1 MKSLLRAGVP
11 VGLWKCPALS
21 LVIRRMAPGLLI
33 LSLGAPPLPVSA
45 QTCSAGCFPASNGV
59 RWCGPIPVLVEV
71 YIEPTVPAPIRTAL
85 LGPNGDDGA
94 IESWNVAT
102 DWGNCIP
109 IVMDPYQFSSN
120 AIIVRYGPTS
130 KPGWIAETCKYP
142 SCGAAPGACEN
153 AIGGAVITFSNNN
166 QLFNW
171 STMPANLI
179 RSTALHELGHALGL
193 SDDYCDQCANTVM
206 YYCVQN
212 PSDPA
217 FCSKQTSPA
226 VDASDPEIRA
236 LESLY
241 GNLCNSVCGQ
251 RVRRWVRPTPSGA
264 QCAFTFGSFAGCAQV
279 CPCPAAERTPAS
291 MTADALTYEIAMQD
305 STQNSFALVATFSDS
320 VWNSGRYT
328 KVFTDSHTQATFRL
342 RTLSGATVLEESFS
356 YPPVDIV
363 ARTTDVGWPD
373 APTVPWGIR
382 AIAPNPSRHGFAV
395 IYRLP
400 AGQAARIEIVDV
412 AGRVLA
418 SREAGVG
425 SGAEQ
430 TVRFMRSAELR
441 AGLYIVRLAV
451 GGRVIGR
458 KVTIVH

>member
-1 MKSLLRAGVP
+1 
-11 VGLWKCPALS
+11 
-21 LVIRRMAPGLLI
+21 
-33 LSLGAPPLPVSA
+33 
-45 QTCSAGCFPASNGV
+45 
-59 RWCGPIPVLVEV
+59 
-71 YIEPTVPAPIRTAL
+71 
-85 LGPNGDDGA
+85 
-94 IESWNVAT
+94 
-102 DWGNCIP
+102 
-109 IVMDPYQFSSN
+109 
-120 AIIVRYGPTS
+120 
-130 KPGWIAETCKYP
+130 
-142 SCGAAPGACEN
+142 
-153 AIGGAVITFSNNN
+153 
-166 QLFNW
+166 
-171 STMPANLI
+171 
-179 RSTALHELGHALGL
+179 
-193 SDDYCDQCANTVM
+193 
-206 YYCVQN
+206 
-212 PSDPA
+212 
-217 FCSKQTSPA
+217 
-226 VDASDPEIRA
+226 
-236 LESLY
+236 
-241 GNLCNSVCGQ
+241 
-251 RVRRWVRPTPSGA
+251 
-264 QCAFTFGSFAGCAQV
+264 
-279 CPCPAAERTPAS
+279 